1 MLLPLESVAVTATPR
16 FDSVATPPQALSTT
30 NQAPVVQSENTT
42 PPTKDLQQIPTA
54 QPSLRHP
61 GVPIQP
67 SNSSSQST
75 VSNRGY
81 VSNPAVS
88 STQRVSLDVPAT
100 GPRPSLSSLPPGL
113 LGSDEKVRKD
123 NERDREERR
132 ARRSERDRQKEAERL
147 AAVERERE
155 IERLEL
161 ERRELRERERER
173 ERSFRHRSQREK
185 AYSLPVNMSGLM
197 SGSDNEKTS
206 RKESVSCC
214 CAYLNPLFRHFPY
227 I

>member
-1 MLLPLESVAVTATPR
+1 MPR

-30 NQAPVVQSENTT
+30 NQAPVVQPGNTT
-42 PPTKDLQQIPTA
+42 PPTKDLQQIPTT

-81 VSNPAVS
+81 ASNPAVS
-88 STQRVSLDVPAT
+88 STQRVSLDAPAT
-100 GPRPSLSSLPPGL
+100 GPRPSLSALPPGL
-113 LGSDEKVRKD
+113 PGSDEKVRKD
-123 NERDREERR
+123 TERDRDREEKR
-132 ARRSERDRQKEAERL
+132 ARRSERERQKEAERL
-147 AAVERERE
+147 AAMERERE